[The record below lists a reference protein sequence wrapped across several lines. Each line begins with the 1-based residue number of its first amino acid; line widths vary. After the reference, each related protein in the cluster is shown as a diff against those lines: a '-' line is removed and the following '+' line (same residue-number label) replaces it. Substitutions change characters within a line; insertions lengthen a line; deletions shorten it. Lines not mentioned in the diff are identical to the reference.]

1 MCHCMTLLLV
11 LVICLHGYL
20 LCAKGTRLAPYT
32 YVFPMSTPVTLLTPL
47 VTPVDKPVDN
57 SGKPVDNS
65 RPVDN
70 LWITWP
76 VDKSVDNL
84 CITCG

>member
-1 MCHCMTLLLV
+1 MTMLPV
-11 LVICLHGYL
+11 LVSCLHRYL

-57 SGKPVDNS
+57 SG
-65 RPVDN
+65 
-70 LWITWP
+70 
-76 VDKSVDNL
+76 
-84 CITCG
+84 

>member
-1 MCHCMTLLLV
+1 MTLLLV

-47 VTPVDKPVDN
+47 VTPVD
-57 SGKPVDNS
+57 
-65 RPVDN
+65 N
-70 LWITWP
+70 LWITL
-76 VDKSVDNL
+76 VNL
-84 CITCG
+84 WITLGGGGR